1 MINSFA
7 KVLGMFLLICILAYL
22 PTSQA
27 AAEPATTQAAGVQT
41 ATAKSTINDYQL
53 GAGDVVRIS
62 VFQNPDLS
70 LETRVSESG
79 TITYP
84 LIGEVKVGGLSPRD
98 AEQLIASKLKEGNF
112 VKRPQVNLTLVEV
125 HGSQIAVIGLV
136 NKPGRFPV
144 ESANMRLSEAIA
156 AAGGVADAA
165 GTGTAVVSGKRDGK
179 PVRIETDIASL
190 FLSDGGGQDPVLK
203 AGDIVYVMT
212 GNQVSIQGQ
221 VNRPGR
227 YALESNKMHLSEVL
241 TLAGGLTPDAADIA
255 IVAGKRNGQT
265 FRKEIDIPGLY
276 LSDTQDQNLLIA
288 AGDEV
293 YVQKAPVYY
302 IYGEAQKPGAYRIER
317 NMTVVQALAQGGGP
331 TIRGT
336 QRNLKLMR
344 RDSNGQT
351 VELTPKL
358 TDLVRPDD
366 VIYVRESLF

>member
-1 MINSFA
+1 MIKSFG
-7 KVLGMFLLICILAYL
+7 KLLALFMLVCMLAYI
-22 PTSQA
+22 PGSHA
-27 AAEPATTQAAGVQT
+27 A
-41 ATAKSTINDYQL
+41 STDYQL
-53 GAGDVVRIS
+53 GPGDAIRIS

-84 LIGEVKVGGLSPRD
+84 LVGEVKVGGLSPRE
-98 AEQLIASKLKEGNF
+98 AEQVIAQKLKDGNF
-112 VKRPQVNLTLVEV
+112 VKRPQVNMTLVEV
-125 HGSQIAVIGLV
+125 RGSQIAVIGLV

-156 AAGGVADAA
+156 AAGGVAGTA
-165 GTGTAVVSGKRDGK
+165 GTGTAVVTGKREGK
-179 PVRIETDIASL
+179 PIRVETDIASL
-190 FLSDGGGQDPVLK
+190 FLSEGSAQDTVLR
-203 AGDIVYVMT
+203 AGDIIYVMT

-227 YALESNKMHLSEVL
+227 YALESNKMHVSEVL
-241 TLAGGLTPDAADIA
+241 TLAGGLTADAADMA
-255 IVAGKRNGQT
+255 IVAGKRNGEN
-265 FRKEIDIPGLY
+265 FRKEIDIPALY
-276 LSDTQDQNLLIA
+276 LSDSNDQNMLIA

-344 RDSNGQT
+344 KDSKGQT

-358 TDLVRPDD
+358 TDPVRPDD
-366 VIYVRESLF
+366 VIFVRESLF